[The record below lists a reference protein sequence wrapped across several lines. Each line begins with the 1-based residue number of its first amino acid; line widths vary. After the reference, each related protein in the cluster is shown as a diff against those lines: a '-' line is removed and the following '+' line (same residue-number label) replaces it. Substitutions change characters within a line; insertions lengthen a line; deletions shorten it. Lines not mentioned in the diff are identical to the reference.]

1 MEARQTGWLAW
12 PGGAVKHNNI
22 LNLSV
27 DASKQAWFTVPCS
40 GWRLAGWV
48 GVRNP
53 HPVKEREGEGEKRGA
68 ISQPEGVQKALSCVV
83 QEALELR
90 GSGGRR
96 GEARVC
102 EGASSGPPPRPTTGG
117 PITSKKDVFAYGS
130 LTTKFQ
136 KVKIPVLV

>member
-1 MEARQTGWLAW
+1 MCRGAPGGCWLA
-12 PGGAVKHNNI
+12 A
-22 LNLSV
+22 
-27 DASKQAWFTVPCS
+27 
-40 GWRLAGWV
+40 

-53 HPVKEREGEGEKRGA
+53 HPVKESEESGEGEKRGA

-90 GSGGRR
+90 GSGGGR
-96 GEARVC
+96 GEARGG

-136 KVKIPVLV
+136 KVKIPALV